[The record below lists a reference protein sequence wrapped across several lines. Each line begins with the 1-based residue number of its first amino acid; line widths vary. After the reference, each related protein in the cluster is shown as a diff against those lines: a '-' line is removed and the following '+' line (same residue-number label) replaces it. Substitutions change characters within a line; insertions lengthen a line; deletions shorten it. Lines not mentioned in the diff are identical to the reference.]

1 MPLDRMKPWNDRFI
15 GQKNTKDAR
24 TEQGSLFVKNGEYKQ
39 GLQMTNLKKKKT
51 RQVSHPVFDEQLI
64 IRKVKRSQLTTMI
77 L

>member
-1 MPLDRMKPWNDRFI
+1 MPLDRMKAWNDRFI
-15 GQKNTKDAR
+15 GQKKTKDAR

-39 GLQMTNLKKKKT
+39 GLQMTNLKKKT
-51 RQVSHPVFDEQLI
+51 RQVSHPVLDEQLI